1 MELLKRLWRLFVAR
15 NKEFYRDRGSMAWNV
30 LFPVLIIGGF
40 AFAYGGKP
48 KPLFSIGIVE
58 RASITVTKSPLSGWA
73 YARLVAIASDDK
85 SIEQAKDKVARH
97 QLDLLVDMNS
107 GETVGGTDVAVG
119 HFWVNPTSPQGDT
132 LEKML
137 ASVKTL
143 DGTQPLVWHRETTV
157 GQEVRFIDWLT
168 PGIIGINMMF
178 SALFGVGYVLVRY
191 RKSGVLKRLK
201 ATPVRAWEFL
211 LAQIFSRFVLI
222 SVTTAVIFAGAMI
235 VLGIPMRGSP
245 LALALVLGSGTLCLI
260 SLGLIIAARVSSE
273 ELAGGLLNLMTWP
286 MMFLSGVWFSLEGLN
301 PWLQRVSQLSPL
313 THMVAAA
320 RSIMIDGAHWYDPTV
335 IGPVAILLTIAGV
348 GLSVGSWLFRWE

>member
-1 MELLKRLWRLFVAR
+1 MKLLKRLWRLFVAR
-15 NKEFYRDRGSMAWNV
+15 NKEFYRDRGSMSWNL

-58 RASITVTKSPLSGWA
+58 REAITVGNNPLSGWA
-73 YARLVAIASDDK
+73 YARLVAIPSDEK
-85 SIEQAKDKVARH
+85 SMEQAKEKVARH
-97 QLDLLVDMNS
+97 QLDLLIDLKG
-107 GETVGGTDVAVG
+107 GETVDGIERAVG

-137 ASVKTL
+137 ASVKTA
-143 DGTQPLVWHRETTV
+143 DGTKPLVWNRETTV
-157 GQEVRFIDWLT
+157 GQEVRFVDWLT

-211 LAQIFSRFVLI
+211 LAQIFSRFILI
-222 SVTTAVIFAGAMI
+222 SVTTAVIFAGAMVVI
-235 VLGIPMRGSP
+235 GIPMRGSP
-245 LALALVLGSGTLCLI
+245 LALALVLASGTLCLI
-260 SLGLIIAARVSSE
+260 SLGLIVAARVSSE

-301 PWLQRVSQLSPL
+301 PWLQRASQLSPL

-335 IGPVAILLTIAGV
+335 IGPVAILLTIAGI
-348 GLSVGSWLFRWE
+348 GLTLGSWLFRWE